1 MCANLLMMR
10 ILQMHKTREK
20 ISSNMPQI
28 KLKDTRIEIMLKK
41 NSKKIFGKS
50 DMVFIGKKLRRF
62 VTVNFEF
69 LKLKETLP
77 DVRRL

>member
-41 NSKKIFGKS
+41 ELQENI
-50 DMVFIGKKLRRF
+50 R
-62 VTVNFEF
+62 
-69 LKLKETLP
+69 
-77 DVRRL
+77 

>member
-1 MCANLLMMR
+1 
-10 ILQMHKTREK
+10 MHKTREK